1 MISLI
6 QKCILLDKPPGF
18 TSNKVL
24 NIVKKKLD
32 IKKAGFSGTLDPF
45 ASGLLII
52 FLNKSTKACSFF
64 LDSDKSYSGEIKL
77 GKMSSTGDPT
87 GEISVTSKKV
97 SIEEDKIKAIQN
109 KFFGE
114 SFQKPPKFSAIKIN
128 GQRAYELARKGVN
141 VDIPERK
148 IFVNNLDIIK
158 TSESTLKINIS
169 CSKGTYIRSIAQD
182 ISKEFGYDGYLLSL
196 RRESIGK
203 ISLKNALS
211 FNDLE
216 TLSIEKIYS
225 RLVSVDT
232 LFLDTNK
239 IALDKD
245 ECTKV
250 CNGQEVFS
258 SQFSPGQALIYSH
271 NRDFIGIGEVSQEKV
286 LFPKKIF
293 V

>member
-1 MISLI
+1 MNGWIFI
-6 QKCILLDKPPGF
+6 DKEKEQSSF
-18 TSNKVL
+18 QVVKQLKSIL
-24 NIVKKKLD
+24 NIKK
-32 IKKAGFSGTLDPF
+32 IGHAGTLDPF
-45 ASGLLII
+45 ATGVLAIALGEAT
-52 FLNKSTKACSFF
+52 KSLFYF
-64 LDSDKSYSGEIKL
+64 N
-77 GKMSSTGDPT
+77 
-87 GEISVTSKKV
+87 TSKTYLFN
-97 SIEEDKIKAIQN
+97 I
-109 KFFGE
+109 FFGE
-114 SFQKPPKFSAIKIN
+114 SKDTDDITGETIKRSEILPSKKQIDGCLKNFIGIHSQVPPRYSAIKIN

-203 ISLKNALS
+203 ISLNNALS

-225 RLVSVDT
+225 KLVSVDT
-232 LFLDTNK
+232 LFIDTNK
-239 IALDKD
+239 ISLDKD

-258 SQFSPGQALIYSH
+258 SQFLPGQALIYSY